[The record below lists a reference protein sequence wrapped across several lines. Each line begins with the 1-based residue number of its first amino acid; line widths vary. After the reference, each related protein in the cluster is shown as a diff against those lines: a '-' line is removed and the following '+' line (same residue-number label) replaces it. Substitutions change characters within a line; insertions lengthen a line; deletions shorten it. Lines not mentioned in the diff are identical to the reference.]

1 LGDAQELHREGTMA
15 EVAERNIR
23 QCQKVQYYQWS
34 PVEMTGIHK
43 PDMVVFY
50 RI

>member
-1 LGDAQELHREGTMA
+1 MA

-23 QCQKVQYYQWS
+23 QCQKVQCYQWS
-34 PVEMTGIHK
+34 PDELTDIHK